1 MKLAK
6 YDSLLG
12 RAILVEKL
20 TLYVIIGHYKLCRMS
35 PSNYIIYPVRSLHAT
50 LIPAAA
56 ERRGENKGYFAVNS
70 QEIIKC
76 KMFVMMRKYYE
87 ETYWPIY
94 HKLVKTNLPE

>member
-35 PSNYIIYPVRSLHAT
+35 PSNYIIYQVRSHQTTRQWRADM
-50 LIPAAA
+50 
-56 ERRGENKGYFAVNS
+56 K
-70 QEIIKC
+70 IKDILQ
-76 KMFVMMRKYYE
+76 
-87 ETYWPIY
+87 T
-94 HKLVKTNLPE
+94 VK

>member
-20 TLYVIIGHYKLCRMS
+20 TLYVIIGHYKLYRMS

-70 QEIIKC
+70 QEIMKC
-76 KMFVMMRKYYE
+76 KMFVMRKYYRRRHFG
-87 ETYWPIY
+87 PFIMS
-94 HKLVKTNLPE
+94 